1 MDELSEWDGE
11 HLCSY
16 RVAARNIFHLKISS
30 ATETVHACVKKYAED
45 TFSIDWSPQIIY
57 FFLTEFG
64 ALTVSYGQSSF
75 PFDFWP
81 KHKAGHTC
89 KLR

>member
-1 MDELSEWDGE
+1 MRGRTLVQ
-11 HLCSY
+11 LLY
-16 RVAARNIFHLKISS
+16 RVAARNIFLLKISS
-30 ATETVHACVKKYAED
+30 ATETVHVCVKKYVDD
-45 TFSIDWSPQIIY
+45 TFTIDKSPHIIY
-57 FFLTEFG
+57 FFLTEFE

-75 PFDFWP
+75 PFEFWP